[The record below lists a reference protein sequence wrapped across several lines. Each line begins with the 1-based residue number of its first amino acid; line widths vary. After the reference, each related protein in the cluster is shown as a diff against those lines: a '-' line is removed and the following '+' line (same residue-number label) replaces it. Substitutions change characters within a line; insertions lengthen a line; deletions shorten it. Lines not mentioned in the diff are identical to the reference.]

1 MQPRWGGRMQPRW
14 CGRMRLGA
22 TGRLDPHE
30 REAAHPERT
39 HEREL
44 REHGAPAA
52 PVAVGRAAR
61 SALLAGSTPAR
72 VLGCVSLGLRARWLG
87 HGCLEPT
94 AAAASRVEFIP
105 CVPAGI
111 RILCDQ
117 RAARAQ
123 LIHTQRNLRC
133 RYRSVSSELRYRL
146 RRCAKR
152 GKVCPFVSRVPR
164 VPRARPASGLYGRL
178 LPSLLCIL
186 SSHSSVC
193 KPR

>member
-1 MQPRWGGRMQPRW
+1 MG
-14 CGRMRLGA
+14 LGA

-30 REAAHPERT
+30 REAAHPERA

-61 SALLAGSTPAR
+61 SELLAGSTAAR
-72 VLGCVSLGLRARWLG
+72 VLGCASLGLRTRWLG
-87 HGCLEPT
+87 RGCLEPAA

-111 RILCDQ
+111 RIQCDQ

-133 RYRSVSSELRYRL
+133 RCRCVSVELRYRL
-146 RRCAKR
+146 RRCAKG
-152 GKVCPFVSRVPR
+152 GKVCPFVSRA
-164 VPRARPASGLYGRL
+164 PRARPASGLYGL
-178 LPSLLCIL
+178 LPSLPRIL